1 MRGTNKTS
9 YTLKKSAMTVKP
21 FNGHLQNKRQKIT
34 SKINREHWKW
44 FGHNEVKWQKIDND
58 NLIFKT
64 KW

>member
-34 SKINREHWKW
+34 SKINREH
-44 FGHNEVKWQKIDND
+44 
-58 NLIFKT
+58 
-64 KW
+64 